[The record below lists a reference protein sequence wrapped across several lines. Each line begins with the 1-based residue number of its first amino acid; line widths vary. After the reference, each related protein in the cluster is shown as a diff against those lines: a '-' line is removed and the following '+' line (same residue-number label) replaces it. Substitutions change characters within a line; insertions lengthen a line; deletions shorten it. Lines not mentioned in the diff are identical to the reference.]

1 MGQLEFFVNV
11 FITLFA
17 LIDPIGLV
25 PIFAS
30 ATQTLTVVSRRWL
43 VFYIALFT
51 AVGLLVFYF
60 SGLALLK
67 FFGIS
72 LDAFKIAGGFLLF
85 LMGLE
90 MTRGEFSDMFEDKE
104 NTVTS
109 AQEQGG
115 SDVAMARQR
124 FEKLVVPFAFPL
136 MIGPG
141 AISTVIILAGNAGDI
156 NGGNFAAVG
165 AIIAVSFAIL
175 VTFLLANT
183 ISRLL
188 GRIGMVIVIR
198 VMGLILCALSVQII
212 ITSVS
217 EITRGVIKPSAAH
230 PYEMAKHK

>member
-1 MGQLEFFVNV
+1 MSQIEFFVNV

-25 PIFAS
+25 PIYAA
-30 ATQTLTVVSRRWL
+30 ATQTLSLASRRWL
-43 VFYIALFT
+43 VFYIAIFT
-51 AVGLLVFYF
+51 AIGLLLFYF

-72 LDAFKIAGGFLLF
+72 LVAFRIAGGFLLF
-85 LMGLE
+85 MMGLE
-90 MTRGEFSDMFEDKE
+90 MTRGEFTEMFKDEQEIANVGAADLSDE
-104 NTVTS
+104 
-109 AQEQGG
+109 AH
-115 SDVAMARQR
+115 ARKR

-141 AISTVIILAGNAGDI
+141 AISTVIILSGDAQKVD
-156 NGGNFAAVG
+156 GGTFAAV
-165 AIIAVSFAIL
+165 AAIAVVSLAIL
-175 VTFLLANT
+175 ITFLLANT

-198 VMGLILCALSVQII
+198 VMGLLLCALSVQII

-217 EITRGVIKPSAAH
+217 EITKGLITPAAAH
-230 PYEMAKHK
+230 PYASKHK